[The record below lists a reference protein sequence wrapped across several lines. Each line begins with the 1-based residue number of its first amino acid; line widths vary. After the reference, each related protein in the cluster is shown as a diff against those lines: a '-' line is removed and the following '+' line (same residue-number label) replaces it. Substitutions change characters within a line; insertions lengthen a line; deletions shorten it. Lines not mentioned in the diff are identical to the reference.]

1 MISDVGCSISD
12 LLNADLMSAEVGPD
26 SYRESNAE
34 CLECGKR
41 ILDLGEIAFGFAFFG
56 ALKR

>member
-26 SYRESNAE
+26 SYRESNAG
-34 CLECGKR
+34 CLVRNDLNADCGMPNADFRFR
-41 ILDLGEIAFGFAFFG
+41 ISG
-56 ALKR
+56 